1 MAGQSKERKSSSGR
15 YYGIGME
22 LAAAVVGFTLLGY
35 WIDRHFDTGP
45 WGLLICIA
53 IGLVGGTYNLIRSSL
68 AVSRKDAERARET
81 AGDPQ
86 DR

>member
-1 MAGQSKERKSSSGR
+1 MAKDPQQRKSNAGR

-35 WIDRHFDTGP
+35 WIDRHFGTEP
-45 WGLLICIA
+45 WALVICIA
-53 IGLVGGTYNLIRSSL
+53 LGLVGGTYNLIRSSL
-68 AVSRKDAERARET
+68 SAAREDAERARE
-81 AGDPQ
+81 ADGDPQ